1 MTHLPVA
8 HQKESS
14 MVSRSLARF
23 SFAIL
28 MLVATGCHSI
38 HSSSVRELLQLE
50 GTKID
55 AAQTNI
61 DLFQKETESRVR
73 YLEQARAELH
83 EAFKSLHMQETKHR
97 FALAAF
103 RNLTTRKGD
112 SAYAAAYLTSLIYM
126 EDVQGLEKAVWNQFE
141 ADFCGLRDT
150 ANALNDSWK
159 HTATLH
165 AQVNRF
171 AKQSALA
178 SVDPEFVAALL
189 SQAPNRSEQIM
200 GILNQSR
207 TVNDALEEVVGARIL
222 RIGGLDRAQR
232 FTADLVEL
240 LDRLK
245 KDDGQ

>member
-1 MTHLPVA
+1 MVRRSMTLL
-8 HQKESS
+8 
-14 MVSRSLARF
+14 SLA
-23 SFAIL
+23 
-28 MLVATGCHSI
+28 MLLLTATGCHSI
-38 HSSSVRELLQLE
+38 HSRSVRDLIQME

-61 DLFQKETESRVR
+61 DLFQKETEARIK

-83 EAFKSLHMQETKHR
+83 QSLKSLHIQETKHR
-97 FALAAF
+97 FALASF
-103 RNLTTRKGD
+103 RNLTNKKGEA
-112 SAYAAAYLTSLIYM
+112 AYAAAYLTSLIYM
-126 EDVQGLEKAVWNQFE
+126 ADVQGLEKAVWDQFE
-141 ADFCGLRDT
+141 EDFCGLRDT

-159 HTATLH
+159 QTATLH
-165 AQVNRF
+165 AQVQRF

-178 SVDPEFVAALL
+178 SVDPEFVAAILD
-189 SQAPNRSEQIM
+189 QVPGRSEQIM
-200 GILNQSR
+200 TVLNHSR

-222 RIGGLDRAQR
+222 RVGGLDRAQR